1 MKRALVLAIALV
13 AAGAVVRT
21 NAPQAESQAS
31 QVDRLCERGYDLTY
45 NLDFAE
51 ALAAFQEA
59 VAAQPRDPM
68 AYRGIATTTWL
79 WILFQRGVVTVDDY
93 MGHVTTGDQQ
103 LDQPPAAEAARF
115 RTNVEK
121 ALAIAEDEVR
131 RAPKS
136 ASAHYDLGS
145 AVGLTA
151 TYAATVEGRV
161 MGALRSARRAYNE
174 QEETLSLDPRR
185 KDAGLVIGT
194 YRYIVASLP
203 LPIRLMAYVVGFG
216 GGHERGLQM
225 IEEAAAYRG
234 DSQGDAKFALVLFYN
249 RERRFDD
256 ALKIIQELKV
266 RYPRN
271 RLIWLEAGATELRA
285 GRGAQADAE
294 LTAGIERLERDAR
307 PRSFGEEALWRYKRG
322 AARVLAGNSAG
333 AEADLNAALS
343 SKGRD
348 WVRGRARTELGKLA
362 DLAGNRARAISQY
375 QAAAALCE
383 KGRDPEGAGEAK
395 ALVATAYRK
404 KR

>member
-1 MKRALVLAIALV
+1 MTRALVLAIALV
-13 AAGAVVRT
+13 AAGALVRT

-31 QVDRLCERGYDLTY
+31 QVERLCDRGYDLTY
-45 NLDFAE
+45 NLDFAD

-59 VAAQPRDPM
+59 VAAQPKDPM
-68 AYRGIATTTWL
+68 PYRGIATTTWL
-79 WILFQRGVVTVDDY
+79 WILFQRGAVTVDDY
-93 MGHVTTGDQQ
+93 TGRVTTDDQQ
-103 LDQPPAAEAARF
+103 MDQPPAAEAARF
-115 RTNVEK
+115 RTNVER
-121 ALAIAEDEVR
+121 ALVIAEDEVR

-174 QEETLSLDPRR
+174 QEEALSLDPRR
-185 KDAGLVIGT
+185 KDAGLVVGT
-194 YRYIVASLP
+194 YRFIVASLP
-203 LPIRLMAYVVGFG
+203 LPLRVMAYFVGFG
-216 GGHERGLQM
+216 GGRERGLQM

-256 ALKIIQELKV
+256 ALKIMQELKV

-271 RLIWLEAGATELRA
+271 RLIWLEAGATQLRA
-285 GRGAQADAE
+285 GRGAEADAE
-294 LTAGIERLERDAR
+294 LTAGIERLERDTR
-307 PRSFGEEALWRYKRG
+307 PRSFSEEALWRYKRG
-322 AARVLAGNSAG
+322 AARVLAGNYGG
-333 AEADLNAALS
+333 AETDLKAALAART
-343 SKGRD
+343 RD

-362 DLAGNRARAISQY
+362 DLAGNRARAISEY

-383 KGRDPEGAGEAK
+383 KGRDPEGADQAK